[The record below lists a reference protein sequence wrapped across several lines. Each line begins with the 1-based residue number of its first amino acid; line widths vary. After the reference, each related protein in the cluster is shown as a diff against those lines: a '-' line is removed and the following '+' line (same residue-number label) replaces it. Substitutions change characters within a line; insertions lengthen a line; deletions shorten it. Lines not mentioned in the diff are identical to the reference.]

1 MQHDLCYL
9 YNFSEEKLFYVLL
22 LSIDHYNRKNYV
34 ASRFS
39 PTWKKENQMVAY
51 ASSHACWLWKQKFL
65 KWKKER

>member
-1 MQHDLCYL
+1 MNYIKTTFPLLVTTFYSMFSIPCNMDLCYL

-39 PTWKKENQMVAY
+39 PT
-51 ASSHACWLWKQKFL
+51 
-65 KWKKER
+65 

>member
-39 PTWKKENQMVAY
+39 PT
-51 ASSHACWLWKQKFL
+51 
-65 KWKKER
+65 